1 MYSGVFVSKLRLPAV
16 GLALAASLAVSS
28 CSSCRRPADVPEATY
43 REAVTAFYTALA
55 ALETS
60 QEPLAR
66 EKIDRVIALVPQE
79 PAGWANLGLLLL
91 RQQEIGPAK
100 ERLAKAAELA
110 PQSAAIAR
118 LLAIAESRAGNSAE
132 SIRHWRRSLEL
143 EPANTKAAYALAQ
156 EVERQ
161 GTPDSD
167 AEAQRVL
174 ETLLGTVDNLPARLD
189 AIRLAGKRGDA
200 AAVNKGLDALAP
212 LAPTWPEP
220 AQAQLETLR
229 QAAATSPRA
238 AATRVLFLKNVL
250 VREPAYRRALAQIST
265 PLDAVGEPIEQFLVL
280 PNPKPGAAAPD
291 TGLTFSGPPK
301 VVPRPDMTW
310 VGSFIAGAD
319 AEPVVIAG
327 GKAGLFIDG
336 RAVTALGPMA
346 VAPGGDAV
354 LAADLNYDFR
364 TDLVVASPTGI
375 AFLRQG
381 GDGSFA
387 NVTRETALP
396 AAVTRAPAHA
406 VWAADADTDGDLDV
420 VLAPVSGAPML
431 LRNNGDGTF
440 AAQTPFAG
448 VSGVR
453 DFVWADLDG
462 EGVPDAAFLDQHQ
475 GAVTVYLNL
484 RGGAFR
490 REPVRAQ
497 ARAIAAVELN
507 GDSTFDLAALSIVG
521 AIVGWS
527 RETNGT
533 WRQIDLL
540 PSPTP
545 DRPVY
550 PPAANIV
557 AADLDNN
564 GAVDLVVPRGDG
576 AEVALSN
583 GAGRFQLADAP
594 IGADVRAA
602 ADLNADGRL
611 ELIAIAGGQP
621 VVLNSK
627 GTRDYGW
634 QAVRPKAATA
644 TGDQR
649 INSFGIGGSIEVR
662 TGLHLQRVPIDAPIV
677 HVGLGTASTS
687 EVIRIEWP
695 NGVLQSEFD
704 RPAKTTI
711 AASQRLKGSCPW
723 LFAWNGREMA
733 FVTDLIWRSPLG
745 LRINA
750 QATADVLTT
759 EDWVK
764 VRGDQL
770 AARDGAYDLRIT
782 AELWETHFFDLV
794 SLMTVDHPAGTE
806 VWVDERFTIPTP
818 TLVPIVTG
826 PVQALAAARDDRGQ
840 DVAALLATQDDR
852 HADFAGRGPWQGVT
866 RPHAIELTLPETA
879 PRSGPLWLV
888 ARGWVHPT
896 DSSVNVAMGQGKHTP
911 PQGLALEAATGDGPF
926 RMVQAGLGFPSGK
939 DKTVLLD
946 LAGAFPPGG
955 SGQRRLRLSTNLEIF
970 WDRIGWAVGRPD
982 VTIAPRRLPTLSADL
997 RYRGYNEVSQSAPSS
1012 PERPG
1017 YVLAGTAPRWRDL
1030 EGYHTR
1036 FGDVR
1041 ELLAGVDDR
1050 YVIMNAGDEIALR
1063 IGEAP
1068 PPAAGMVR
1076 DFILVGDGWVK
1087 DGDFNTTFS
1096 RTVLPLPTH
1105 ASGRYTTPPRTL
1117 EDDPVYQRHRADF
1130 ETYHTRYVAPDRL
1143 VRALGR
1149 VDPATARST
1158 TPRPTTPQSK
1168 TP

>member
-1 MYSGVFVSKLRLPAV
+1 MFVPKLRSLAA
-16 GLALAASLAVSS
+16 GLALAASVAVSS
-28 CSSCRRPADVPEATY
+28 CASCRTPAEVPEATY
-43 REAVTAFYTALA
+43 REAVTAFHTALA

-66 EKIDRVIALVPQE
+66 QKLDRVIALVPQE

-91 RQQEIGPAK
+91 RQQENAPAR
-100 ERLAKAAELA
+100 ERLTKAAELA
-110 PQSAAIAR
+110 PESGAIER
-118 LLAIAESRAGNSAE
+118 LLATAESRAGNSAA
-132 SIRHWRRSLEL
+132 SVQHWRRALEL
-143 EPANTKAAYALAQ
+143 DPGNAKAAYALAQ

-161 GTPDSD
+161 GTPEAD
-167 AEAQRVL
+167 AEAQRTL
-174 ETLLGTVDNLPARLD
+174 ETLLAAGDNLPVRLD
-189 AIRLAGKRGDA
+189 AIRLAAKRGDG
-200 AAVNKGLDALAP
+200 AAVKTGLDALA
-212 LAPTWPEP
+212 
-220 AQAQLETLR
+220 AQAPSWPAAAQTQFDALR
-229 QAAATSPRA
+229 KAAATNPRA

-265 PLDAVGEPIEQFLVL
+265 PLDGVGEPIEQFLVL
-280 PNPKPGAAAPD
+280 ANPKPGAAAPD
-291 TGLTFSGPPK
+291 AGLTFSSPPK
-301 VVPRPDMTW
+301 VAPRPDVTW
-310 VGSFIAGAD
+310 AGAFIPAAD
-319 AEPVVIAG
+319 APPVMLAG
-327 GKAGLFIDG
+327 GKAGLFVG
-336 RAVTALGPMA
+336 ERAVTALGPMA
-346 VAPGGDAV
+346 VTSGADAV

-364 TDLVVASPTGI
+364 TDLVVASPNGV

-381 GDGSFA
+381 ADGTFA
-387 NVTRETALP
+387 NATRETALP
-396 AAVTRAPAHA
+396 AAIVGAPARA

-420 VLAPVSGAPML
+420 VLAAASGAPVL
-431 LRNNGDGTF
+431 LRNNSDGTF
-440 AAQTPFAG
+440 AVQTPFAG
-448 VSGVR
+448 VPGAR
-453 DFVWADLDG
+453 GFAWADLDG
-462 EGVPDAAFLDQHQ
+462 EGVPDAAFVDDAGRLH
-475 GAVTVYLNL
+475 VLLNL
-484 RGGAFR
+484 RGGAF
-490 REPVRAQ
+490 Q
-497 ARAIAAVELN
+497 ADALPADAGSVSAVAAVEAT
-507 GDSTFDLAALSIVG
+507 GDATFDLVTVAPDGELAVLSRGERGSWTRTV
-521 AIVGWS
+521 ATTS
-527 RETNGT
+527 
-533 WRQIDLL
+533 
-540 PSPTP
+540 
-545 DRPVY
+545 
-550 PPAANIV
+550 PAAAGSTRLV
-557 AADLDNN
+557 AGDLDNN
-564 GAVDLVVPRGDG
+564 GAVDLIASRTMSSTVFLSSGPGQFT
-576 AEVALSN
+576 ALGS
-583 GAGRFQLADAP
+583 A
-594 IGADVRAA
+594 IGADVRAV
-602 ADLNADGRL
+602 ADFGDDGRL
-611 ELIAIAGGQP
+611 ELIALAGGQP
-621 VVLNSK
+621 VLLNGK

-634 QAVRPKAATA
+634 QIVRPKAATA

-677 HVGLGTASTS
+677 HVGLGTASAA

-704 RPAKTTI
+704 RPAKTTV

-750 QATADVLTT
+750 QDTADVLTT

-770 AARDGAYDLRIT
+770 VARDGAYDLRIT

-794 SLMTVDHPAGTE
+794 SLLTVDHPAGTE

-818 TLVPIVTG
+818 TLAPIVTG
-826 PVQALAAARDDRGQ
+826 PVQPLAAARDDRGQ
-840 DVAALLATQDDR
+840 DITALLATQDDR
-852 HADFAGRGPWQGVT
+852 HADFAGRGAWQGVT
-866 RPHAIELTLPETA
+866 RPHAIELTLPESA
-879 PRSGPLWLV
+879 PRTGPLWLI

-896 DSSVNVAMGQGKHTP
+896 DSSVNVAMSHGKHAA

-926 RMVQAGLGFPSGK
+926 RPVRSGLGFPSGK

-946 LAGAFPPGG
+946 LSEAFPAG
-955 SGQRRLRLSTNLEIF
+955 STGARRLRLSTNLEIF

-982 VTIAPRRLPTLSADL
+982 VQVAPRRLPTLSADL
-997 RYRGYNEVSQSAPSS
+997 RYRGYNDVRQSAPSS
-1012 PERPG
+1012 PERPR
-1017 YVLAGTAPRWRDL
+1017 YALAGTAPRWRDL

-1050 YVIMNAGDEIALR
+1050 YVIMNAGDEIAIR

-1105 ASGRYTTPPRTL
+1105 ATGRYTTPPRTL
-1117 EDDPVYQRHRADF
+1117 EEDPVYQRHRADF

-1143 VRALGR
+1143 VRALQG
-1149 VDPATARST
+1149 AG
-1158 TPRPTTPQSK
+1158 PTSR
-1168 TP
+1168 